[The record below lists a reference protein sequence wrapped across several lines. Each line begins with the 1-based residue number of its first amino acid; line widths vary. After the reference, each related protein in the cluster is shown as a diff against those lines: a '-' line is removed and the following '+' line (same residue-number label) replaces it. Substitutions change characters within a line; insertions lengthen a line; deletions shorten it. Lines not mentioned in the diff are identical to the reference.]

1 MSAHAE
7 AGWII
12 QCNTSIGELERM
24 TQFKDKSQK
33 WSCWRKRWSLT
44 YPPLMVGDIVLYN
57 ADLVPVGDDQKQ
69 HLELTRDF
77 VERFNKRYAQKIKKF

>member
-1 MSAHAE
+1 
-7 AGWII
+7 
-12 QCNTSIGELERM
+12 M

-57 ADLVPVGDDQKQ
+57 ADLVPVGDDQNN
-69 HLELTRDF
+69 T
-77 VERFNKRYAQKIKKF
+77 